1 MTARRPFMDR
11 FRIGIWRGLTVE
23 GDQPW
28 AAGDYPDLLAMAESM
43 LASRQKRFPE
53 MIKAG
58 KMDRV
63 QADAEVA
70 IYAAIVADWRW
81 IITGEGER
89 AQLSTLMA
97 RRAALDASLDT
108 IAAIAGDRRGFTREL
123 ALQAQHVIAMRWH
136 LELERQTHAAA
147 AITHKIR
154 ADLAR
159 KNAGIAVAD
168 PAPLR
173 SAS

>member
-1 MTARRPFMDR
+1 MNRPRTFMDR
-11 FRIGIWRGLTVE
+11 FTVGIWRGLTVE
-23 GDQPW
+23 GDKPW

-53 MIKAG
+53 LVKAG
-58 KMDRV
+58 KMDRA
-63 QADAEVA
+63 QADAEIAV
-70 IYAAIVADWRW
+70 YTAIVADWRW

-89 AQLSTLMA
+89 AHLSTLMA
-97 RRAALDASLDT
+97 RREALDASLDT
-108 IAAIAGDRRGFTREL
+108 IAEIAGERGGFTREL

-147 AITHKIR
+147 ALTHQIR

-159 KNAGIAVAD
+159 KAAEPIAGA
-168 PAPLR
+168 APLR
-173 SAS
+173 SAA